1 MIKQDYLLR
10 MIQEII
16 SMLVEALL
24 YRKKLRKEE
33 WTSYDSQLNT
43 LLGMPTNEL
52 MALNADDL
60 ISRYAEMQDGM
71 NKLELSAVTMLKPS
85 DEMGDEHLL
94 QKSRLRQEGLIL
106 LKYIQEHSDSYSM
119 QRALLINLLDKDA

>member
-43 LLGMPTNEL
+43 LLGMPANEL

-60 ISRYAEMQDGM
+60 ISRYAERQDGM
-71 NKLELSAVTMLKPS
+71 NKLELSAVTMLKLS

-94 QKSRLRQEGLIL
+94 QKSRLRQEGLML

>member
-71 NKLELSAVTMLKPS
+71 NKLELSAVTMLKLS

-94 QKSRLRQEGLIL
+94 QKSHLRQEGLML

-119 QRALLINLLDKDA
+119 QRALLINLLDKDV

>member
-71 NKLELSAVTMLKPS
+71 NKLELSAVTMLKLS
-85 DEMGDEHLL
+85 DEMGDEHLF
-94 QKSRLRQEGLIL
+94 QKSRLRQEGLML

>member
-71 NKLELSAVTMLKPS
+71 NMT
-85 DEMGDEHLL
+85 
-94 QKSRLRQEGLIL
+94 
-106 LKYIQEHSDSYSM
+106 
-119 QRALLINLLDKDA
+119 